1 MKLEIKIVDILR
13 WLWGVTEQ
21 AQGYNLLLYFFFF
34 LIWVVVTGI
43 CSLWKILNSV
53 HLYLCNFLF
62 IRYALRKE
70 FT

>member
-34 LIWVVVTGI
+34 NLGGCYRHMFT
-43 CSLWKILNSV
+43 LENS
-53 HLYLCNFLF
+53 
-62 IRYALRKE
+62 
-70 FT
+70 